1 MNSVVSVKE
10 SSSIPTSRNY
20 AVICSFFILG
30 AVLGIMAVS
39 SYGGSS
45 FENNVLDGI
54 SLNGF
59 FSLFLS
65 VFKYH
70 FISFAAGLLL
80 FGFLVIPLI
89 SAVKGFFVSFTSYVY
104 LLSCGFDFLSV
115 SFIVLFLLQFIS
127 VVSMFFLMN
136 SAMLFSYRLTATF
149 FDSQVLK
156 RIFTGTFL
164 KVFFFVFFIILLLC
178 FLIYSYYSGFHTWGD
193 EYYA

>member
-1 MNSVVSVKE
+1 MNNVVSEKE
-10 SSSIPTSRNY
+10 SSVIPTSRNY

-39 SYGGSS
+39 SFGGST
-45 FENNVLDGI
+45 FENKILDGVEFKD
-54 SLNGF
+54 F

-70 FISFAAGLLL
+70 VISFAAGMLL

-89 SAVKGFFVSFTSYVY
+89 SAVKGFFVSFTTYVF
-104 LLSCGFDFLSV
+104 LLSCGFDFFSV

-136 SAMLFSYRLTATF
+136 SAMLFSFRLTVTF
-149 FDSQVLK
+149 FDNHDLK
-156 RIFTGTFL
+156 RIFAGTFL
-164 KVFFFVFFIILLLC
+164 KVFFFVLFIVLLLC
-178 FLIYSYYSGFHTWGD
+178 FLIYSYFSGFHT
-193 EYYA
+193 